1 VLVFRLVVILAA
13 LLLGGLVIA
22 WMVTRERKYLDIAR
36 QLLLWALALGVLLG
50 LFYVFERVLLM

>member
-1 VLVFRLVVILAA
+1 MLVFRLVVILAA

-36 QLLLWALALGVLLG
+36 QLLLWTLALGVLLG
-50 LFYVFERVLLM
+50 LLYIFERVLLI